1 MTWHGILEHD
11 AIVDQFRRALARG
24 RLASTFLFVGPEG
37 VGKRMFALKLAQSLL
52 CERVPE
58 AQLDPC
64 EACPACLQVLAGT
77 HPDLELVARPEGRS
91 GLLVEQF
98 IGTLEK
104 RGQEGMCHNLARRP
118 MMGTRRVAIIDDADT
133 LEGEAA
139 NCLLKLLEEPPP
151 RSVLILIG
159 TSPQMQLPTI
169 RSRCQIV
176 RFAPLRREA
185 VAELLLKHGLAADGP
200 EAERL
205 ARYAEGSLTRAAEL
219 ADSALW
225 DFRRKL
231 LEGLAA
237 PTVASVRLA
246 QQVTAFVDEAGTE
259 APPRRARARQVIGFA
274 AEFYR
279 QLARSLSG
287 ASAADDDEL
296 RAYVHRAA
304 AAWPGDAETAAD
316 CAARCL
322 EALEH
327 VDRNANLSNVLDC
340 WIDEVARPAALVGRT

>member
-1 MTWHGILEHD
+1 MTWHGIREHD
-11 AIVDQFRRALARG
+11 SVVDQFRRALARG

-37 VGKRMFALKLAQSLL
+37 VGKRTFALKLAQAML
-52 CERVPE
+52 CSRMPE
-58 AQLDPC
+58 AELDPC
-64 EACPACLQVLAGT
+64 ETCPACVQVMAGT
-77 HPDLELVARPEGRS
+77 HGDLELVAKPEGRS

-98 IGTLEK
+98 IGSLEK

-133 LEGEAA
+133 LDGEAA

-159 TSPQMQLPTI
+159 TSAEMQLPTI

-176 RFAPLRREA
+176 RFSPLSQAA
-185 VAELLLKHGLAADGP
+185 VADLLLQHGLAGGAA

-205 ARYAEGSLTRAAEL
+205 ARHAEGSLARAAEL
-219 ADSALW
+219 ADEALW

-231 LEGLAA
+231 LEGLSSR
-237 PTVASVRLA
+237 PIASVRLA
-246 QQVTAFVDEAGTE
+246 HEVTAFVDEAGTE
-259 APPRRARARQVIGFA
+259 APPRRARARQVVGFA

-287 ASAADDDEL
+287 AALADEEL
-296 RAYVHRAA
+296 RIYVERART
-304 AAWPGDAETAAD
+304 AWPGDAETAAD

-327 VDRNANLSNVLDC
+327 IDRNANLSNVLDC
-340 WIDEVARPAALVGRT
+340 WVDEIARPTALAGRP